1 MNTRTNIEKLKL
13 SGLRFLNVETSVKRV
28 RLDHPQTIF
37 KNTHPSFL
45 MNGTIK
51 NKITLFF
58 VFLTI
63 KPLLLKTLNLHH
75 IIIIIMYNAIS

>member
-58 VFLTI
+58 VFFNHQTLII
-63 KPLLLKTLNLHH
+63 KDIESTSYHYY
-75 IIIIIMYNAIS
+75 YNV